1 MPDVDA
7 LERLQSH
14 VRPDEQ
20 LLWAGGPDPLVT
32 FTANDLFLVPFTI
45 LWGGFAMVWETA
57 ALTEGPV
64 IMKLWGIPF
73 VLVGLY
79 MMVGRFF
86 CKRYAKR
93 RTFYG
98 VTSQRALIVS
108 PRSFTDTPLRNQPVS
123 VQRSRDGR
131 HATVTIGGP
140 PPIRGICGEN
150 RRMQSR
156 MYANTGMDLL
166 FRRGDSALA
175 FYDVPAPEAMLA
187 ALDQVRF
194 GTASA

>member
-1 MPDVDA
+1 MRDVDA
-7 LERLQSH
+7 LERLQPH
-14 VRPDEQ
+14 VSPDEQ
-20 LLWAGGPDPLVT
+20 MLWSGAPDPRVV
-32 FTANDLFLVPFTI
+32 FTAYDLFLVPFSI
-45 LWGGFAMVWETA
+45 LWGGFAMVWETV
-57 ALTEGPV
+57 ALTDGPV

-86 CKRYAKR
+86 YKRYAKR
-93 RTFYG
+93 RTAYG

-108 PRSFTDTPLRNQPVS
+108 PRSFTDMPLRNQSVS

-140 PPIRGICGEN
+140 PPIRGIFGAN
-150 RRMQSR
+150 RRAQSR

-166 FRRGDSALA
+166 SRRGDYAFA

-187 ALDQVRF
+187 ALDQVRL
-194 GTASA
+194 GTTST